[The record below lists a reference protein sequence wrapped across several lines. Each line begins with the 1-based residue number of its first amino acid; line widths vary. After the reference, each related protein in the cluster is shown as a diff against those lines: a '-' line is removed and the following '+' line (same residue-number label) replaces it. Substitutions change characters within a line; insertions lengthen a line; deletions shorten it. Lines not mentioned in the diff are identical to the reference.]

1 MSYKIIPCI
10 DCFCELDYMGKDNNT
25 TYYECPI
32 CGKDHTL
39 IEDEGLLIVEVKES
53 QKIFE

>member
-39 IEDEGLLIVEVKES
+39 IEDEGLLIVEVKED
-53 QKIFE
+53 QKIIE